1 MFKLD
6 KPQKVCQVGNYFKVG
21 GQYGENPPLL
31 ISSMFHNGDK
41 ILESRKEGKWD
52 KVKAEEYVKRQEEL
66 SAKTGIPSI
75 VAMVANSAEEMARYV
90 DWFTSISDQPFGID
104 MWVEKPRLEAAEY
117 ICKKGLQDRLIY
129 NSITPWDKDIPGQV
143 AKLKELGVKHVLV
156 QAYDVTDPSPKGRL
170 TSFNKIMESIGQD
183 TFETIMVDTSV
194 MNLPAI
200 AFSGIA
206 NKIIKEETGWP
217 AGVASSNGTY
227 MWKEARE
234 LFGTDGFNAMNA
246 SGQGCSSLF
255 WSDFIF
261 YGPIVAAPRMFPA
274 VVSGAVMAATLG
286 FYETGKMP
294 SNQNHPIYKFF
305 NDFVEKLQTGDQQSL
320 PVHD

>member
-6 KPQKVCQVGNYFKVG
+6 NPQKVCQVGNYFKVG

-52 KVKAEEYVKRQEEL
+52 RVKAEEYVKKQEEL
-66 SAKTGIPSI
+66 SAKTGIPAI
-75 VAMVANSAEEMARYV
+75 VAMVANTAEEMARYV
-90 DWFTSISDQPFGID
+90 DWFISISDQPFGID

-117 ICKKGLQDRLIY
+117 ICKKGLADRLIY

-143 AKLKELGVKHVLV
+143 KKLKELGVKHVIV
-156 QAYDVTDPSPKGRL
+156 QAFDVEDQSPKGRL
-170 TSFNKIMESIGQD
+170 TSYNKMMEAIGENA
-183 TFETIMVDTSV
+183 FETMMIDTSV

-200 AFSGIA
+200 AFSGMA
-206 NKIIKEETGWP
+206 NKIIKEATGWP
-217 AGVASSNGTY
+217 CGVASSNGTY

-234 LFGTDGFNAMNA
+234 LFGTDGFAAMNA
-246 SGQGCSSLF
+246 SGQGCSALY

-261 YGPIVAAPRMFPA
+261 YGPIVAAHKMFPA
-274 VVSGAVMAATLG
+274 VVSGAVMAATMA
-286 FYETGKMP
+286 FHETGKMP
-294 SNQNHPIYKFF
+294 TNENHPIYKFF
-305 NDFVEKLQTGDQQSL
+305 GDFVQKLQTGDEQAL

>member
-1 MFKLD
+1 MFKLE
-6 KPQKVCQVGNYFKVG
+6 KPQKVCQITNFKVG
-21 GQYGENPPLL
+21 GQVGENQPLL

-52 KVKAEEYVKRQEEL
+52 RAKAEEYVKKQEALEQL
-66 SAKTGIPSI
+66 TGIPAI
-75 VAMVANSAEEMARYV
+75 VAMVANSGEEMARYI
-90 DWFTSISDQPFGID
+90 DWFTSISDHAFAID

-117 ICKKGLQDRLIY
+117 VAKKGLQDRLVY

-143 AKLKELGVKHVLV
+143 KRLKELGIKHIIV
-156 QAYDVTDPSPKGRL
+156 QAFDVADPSPKGRL
-170 TSFNKIMESIGQD
+170 TSFYKTMEAIGEGAFDSIL
-183 TFETIMVDTSV
+183 VDTSV

-200 AFSGIA
+200 ALSGVA

-227 MWKEARE
+227 MWKQARE
-234 LFGTDGFNAMNA
+234 LFGNDGFAAMNA
-246 SGQGCSSLF
+246 AGQGCSALF

-261 YGPIVAAPRMFPA
+261 YGPIVAAPKMFPA
-274 VVSGAVMAATLG
+274 VVSGAVMAATMG
-286 FYETGKMP
+286 FHETGKLP
-294 SNQNHPIYKFF
+294 TNENHPIYKFF
-305 NDFVEKLQTGDQQSL
+305 GDFVEKLKSGDEQAL

>member
-1 MFKLD
+1 MFKVD
-6 KPQKVCQVGNYFKVG
+6 KPQKVCQIGNYFKVG

-52 KVKAEEYVKRQEEL
+52 RVKAEEYVKRQEEL

-75 VAMVANSAEEMARYV
+75 VAMVANSGEEMARYI

-117 ICKKGLQDRLIY
+117 VAKKGLQDRLIY

-143 AKLKELGVKHVLV
+143 KKLKELGIKHVIV
-156 QAYDVTDPSPKGRL
+156 QAYDVADPSPKGRL
-170 TSFNKIMESIGQD
+170 TSYNQLMESIGENS
-183 TFETIMVDTSV
+183 FESILVDTSV

-206 NKIIKEETGWP
+206 NKIVKEATGWP
-217 AGVASSNGTY
+217 CGVASSNGTY
-227 MWKEARE
+227 MWKAARE
-234 LFGTDGFNAMNA
+234 IFGTDGFAAMNA
-246 SGQGCSSLF
+246 SGQGCSALF

-261 YGPIVAAPRMFPA
+261 YGPIVAAPKMFPA
-274 VVSGAVMAATLG
+274 VVSGAVMAATMA
-286 FYETGKMP
+286 FEETGKLP
-294 SNQNHPIYKFF
+294 TNENHPLYKFF
-305 NDFVEKLQTGDQQSL
+305 GDFVEKLKTGDEQAL

>member
-1 MFKLD
+1 MFKLERA
-6 KPQKVCQVGNYFKVG
+6 QKVCQIGNFKVG

-52 KVKAEEYVKRQEEL
+52 RAKAEEYVKRQEEL
-66 SAKTGIPSI
+66 EDKTGIPAI
-75 VAMVANSAEEMARYV
+75 VAMVANSGAEMERYI
-90 DWFTSISDQPFGID
+90 DWFTSISDRPFGID

-117 ICKKGLQDRLIY
+117 IAKKGLQDRLIY

-143 AKLKELGVKHVLV
+143 KRLKELGIKHVIV
-156 QAYDVTDPSPKGRL
+156 QVYDVTDPSPQGRL
-170 TSFNKIMESIGQD
+170 TSYKSLMEAIGEG
-183 TFETIMVDTSV
+183 TFETVLVDTSV

-200 AFSGIA
+200 AFSGAA
-206 NKIIKEETGWP
+206 NKMIKETTGWP

-234 LFGTDGFNAMNA
+234 MFGTDGFAAMNA
-246 SGQGCSSLF
+246 AGQGCSALY

-261 YGPIVAAPRMFPA
+261 YGPIVAAPKMFPA
-274 VVSGAVMAATLG
+274 VISGTVMAAAMA
-286 FYETGKMP
+286 YHETGQLP
-294 SNQNHPIYKFF
+294 ANPNHPLYKFF
-305 NDFVEKLQTGDQQSL
+305 GDFVEKLKTGDEQSL
-320 PVHD
+320 PVHE

>member
-1 MFKLD
+1 MFKLE
-6 KPQKVCQVGNYFKVG
+6 KPQKVCQITNFKVG

-52 KVKAEEYVKRQEEL
+52 KAKAEEYVKRQEALEDL
-66 SAKTGIPSI
+66 TGIPAI
-75 VAMVANSAEEMARYV
+75 VAMVANSVEEMARYI
-90 DWFTSISDQPFGID
+90 DWFTSISDRAFGID

-117 ICKKGLQDRLIY
+117 VAKKGLQDRLVY

-143 AKLKELGVKHVLV
+143 KALKDMGIKHVIV
-156 QAYDVTDPSPKGRL
+156 QAYDVTDPSPQGRL
-170 TSFNKIMESIGQD
+170 TSFRKTMEAIGEGS
-183 TFETIMVDTSV
+183 FESIMVDTSV

-200 AFSGIA
+200 ALSGVA

-227 MWKEARE
+227 MWKQARE
-234 LFGTDGFNAMNA
+234 MFGTDGFAAMNA
-246 SGQGCSSLF
+246 SGQGCSALF

-261 YGPIVAAPRMFPA
+261 YGPIVAAPKMFPA
-274 VVSGAVMAATLG
+274 VVSGAVMAATMA
-286 FYETGKMP
+286 FQETGQLP
-294 SNQNHPIYKFF
+294 TNENHPLYKFF
-305 NDFVEKLQTGDQQSL
+305 GDFVEKLKGGDEQSL

>member
-1 MFKLD
+1 MFKLE
-6 KPQKVCQVGNYFKVG
+6 KPQKVCQVGKYFKVG

-52 KVKAEEYVKRQEEL
+52 RVKAEEYVKRQEDL

-117 ICKKGLQDRLIY
+117 ICQKGLQDRLIY
-129 NSITPWDKDIPGQV
+129 NSITPWDKDIAGQV
-143 AKLKELGVKHVLV
+143 KKLKELGVRHVLV

-170 TSFNKIMESIGQD
+170 TSFNKMMETIGENS
-183 TFETIMVDTSV
+183 FETIMVDTSV

-206 NKIIKEETGWP
+206 NQIIKETTGWP

-234 LFGTDGFNAMNA
+234 IFGADGFAAMNA
-246 SGQGCSSLF
+246 SGQGCSALF

-261 YGPIVAAPRMFPA
+261 YGPIVAAPKMFPA

-294 SNQNHPIYKFF
+294 ANQNHPIYKFF
-305 NDFVEKLQTGDQQSL
+305 GEFVEKLQTGDQQAL

>member
-1 MFKLD
+1 MFKLEN
-6 KPQKVCQVGNYFKVG
+6 PQKVCSIGNFKVG

-52 KVKAEEYVKRQEEL
+52 RAKAEEYVKKQEKL
-66 SAKTGIPSI
+66 AATTGIPAV

-90 DWFTSISDQPFGID
+90 DWFVGISDQPFGID
-104 MWVEKPRLEAAEY
+104 MWMEKPRLEAAEY
-117 ICKKGLQDRLIY
+117 IAGKGLQDRLVY

-143 AKLKELGVKHVLV
+143 KRLRELGIKHVIV
-156 QAYDVTDPSPKGRL
+156 QAYDVADPMPQGRL
-170 TSFNKIMESIGQD
+170 TCFIKMMEVISEGN
-183 TFETIMVDTSV
+183 FASVLVDTSV

-200 AFSGIA
+200 AFSGAA
-206 NKIIKEETGWP
+206 NKIVKEATGWP

-234 LFGTDGFNAMNA
+234 IFGVDGFAAMNA
-246 SGQGCSSLF
+246 AGQGASALL

-261 YGPIVAAPRMFPA
+261 YGPIVAAPKMFPA
-274 VVSGAVMAATLG
+274 VVSGAVMAATMG
-286 FYETGKMP
+286 YYETGKLP
-294 SNQNHPIYKFF
+294 VNENHPIYKFF
-305 NDFVEKLQTGDQQSL
+305 GDFAEKLKTGDEQAL

>member
-1 MFKLD
+1 MFKLETL
-6 KPQKVCQVGNYFKVG
+6 QKVCEIGNFRVG

-52 KVKAEEYVKRQEEL
+52 KVKAEEYVKKQEEL
-66 SAKTGIPSI
+66 SAITGIPAI
-75 VAMVANSAEEMARYV
+75 VAMVANSAEEMARYI
-90 DWFTSISDQPFGID
+90 DWFTGISEMPFGID

-117 ICKKGLQDRLIY
+117 VAKKGLQDRLVY

-143 AKLKELGVKHVLV
+143 KKLKELGIKHVII
-156 QAYDVTDPSPKGRL
+156 QAYDVADPSPRGRL
-170 TSFNKIMESIGQD
+170 TSFIKIMESIPKG
-183 TFETIMVDTSV
+183 TFESILVDTSV

-200 AFSGIA
+200 ALSGAA
-206 NKIIKEETGWP
+206 NKIVKEATGWP
-217 AGVASSNGTY
+217 CGVASSNGTY

-234 LFGTDGFNAMNA
+234 IFGAEGFAAMNA
-246 SGQGCSSLF
+246 AGQGASALY

-261 YGPIVAAPRMFPA
+261 YGPIVAAPKMFPA
-274 VVSGAVMAATLG
+274 VVSGAVMAACMG
-286 FYETGKMP
+286 YHETGRLPANK
-294 SNQNHPIYKFF
+294 NHPFYKFF
-305 NDFVEKLQTGDQQSL
+305 NDFAEKLSEGAEQAL

>member
-1 MFKLD
+1 MFKLQNE
-6 KPQKVCQVGNYFKVG
+6 QKVCKIGNFQVG
-21 GQYGENPPLL
+21 GQIGQNPPLL

-52 KVKAEEYVKRQEEL
+52 RVKAELYVKKQEEL
-66 SAKTGIPSI
+66 SAQTGIPSI
-75 VAMVANSAEEMARYV
+75 VAMVANSGEEMARYI

-117 ICKKGLQDRLIY
+117 VAKKGLQDRLVY

-143 AKLKELGVKHVLV
+143 KRLKELGIKHIIV
-156 QAYDVTDPSPKGRL
+156 QAYDVADPSPQGRL
-170 TSFNKIMESIGQD
+170 TCFNKMMETISEGGFESIL
-183 TFETIMVDTSV
+183 VDTSV

-206 NKIIKEETGWP
+206 NRIVKEATGWP
-217 AGVASSNGTY
+217 SGVASSNGTY
-227 MWKEARE
+227 MWKQARE
-234 LFGTDGFNAMNA
+234 LFGTDGFAAMNA
-246 SGQGCSSLF
+246 AGQGCSSLL
-255 WSDFIF
+255 WTDFIF
-261 YGPIVAAPRMFPA
+261 YGPIVAAPKMFPA

-286 FYETGKMP
+286 FYETGKLP
-294 SNQNHPIYKFF
+294 EANHPLHKFF
-305 NDFVEKLQTGDQQSL
+305 GDFVEKLQSGEQQAL